1 LIPDPVPEDL
11 ARLNDHDLLAGGLAD
26 AVACWRAQGR
36 RWARL
41 VEFHR
46 RREADDRVRRAAAPH
61 FALTPRQ
68 ATALEVS
75 ELWGWSDAHARH
87 QLNVA
92 LFLSARMP
100 QLWAWCLA
108 GQLDPY
114 LATLVADQGRHLLGN
129 ELDQVRLGERLT
141 VFLAKRLRQHDGVPG
156 VEVPVV
162 GATAKQV
169 RNKLTYEINRLR
181 SGDAEERFRGRYD
194 QRSVRQ
200 VDTEDGM
207 ATLSIASSVDQV
219 QRAEHRLTL
228 AARQQRA
235 AGDPRTIEQLK
246 ADLAIDLLTG
256 RAAADGEHVP
266 VPAYARPI
274 INVTVP
280 IQTLLGIADEPAT
293 LSGGRVIPAGLA
305 RRIAA
310 EPGST
315 WYRMLTDEAG
325 QLLELSTRSYT
336 PTAPIWR
343 QVVAAQASCYRP
355 NCDRPA
361 TGCELDHR
369 TPWPHGATST
379 TNLQPA
385 CKADHKAKH
394 SAGFSIEQTEAGS
407 PVLRTPAGF
416 HHASHPTQHPVRS
429 HWPEVPEIQFTAT
442 EFVHALQE
450 LRDRHDIREAE
461 RESLEWEHTL
471 DHSLKQLLRV

>member
-1 LIPDPVPEDL
+1 VLIPDPVPAEL
-11 ARLNDHDLLAGGLAD
+11 AGLDDHDLLAGGLAD
-26 AVACWRAQGR
+26 AVAGWRAQAR

-75 ELWGWSDAHARH
+75 ELWGWSEQRARH

-114 LATLVADQGRHLLGN
+114 LATTIADQARHLLGN
-129 ELDQVRLGERLT
+129 ELDHLRLGERLS
-141 VFLAKRLRQHDGVPG
+141 VFLARRLRDHDGIDG
-156 VEVPVV
+156 VAVPVV
-162 GATAKQV
+162 AVSAKQV

-181 SGDAEERFRGRYD
+181 SGDAEERFRQRYD
-194 QRSVRQ
+194 DRGVRA

-207 ATLSIASSVDQV
+207 AILSIASSVDQV

-228 AARQQRA
+228 AAKQKRA
-235 AGDPRTIEQLK
+235 AGDPRTVAQLK

-256 RAAADGEHVP
+256 TGEGAGEPVP

-325 QLLELSTRSYT
+325 QLVALSTRSYT

-343 QVVAAQASCYRP
+343 QVVAQQTSCYRP
-355 NCDRPA
+355 QCDRPA
-361 TGCELDHR
+361 TECELDHR
-369 TPWPHGATST
+369 VPWPAGATSAS
-379 TNLQPA
+379 NLQPA
-385 CKADHKAKH
+385 CKTDHKAKH
-394 SAGFSIEQTEAGS
+394 SSGF
-407 PVLRTPAGF
+407 VLRLT
-416 HHASHPTQHPVRS
+416 
-429 HWPEVPEIQFTAT
+429 
-442 EFVHALQE
+442 
-450 LRDRHDIREAE
+450 
-461 RESLEWEHTL
+461 
-471 DHSLKQLLRV
+471 

>member
-1 LIPDPVPEDL
+1 
-11 ARLNDHDLLAGGLAD
+11 LAD
-26 AVACWRAQGR
+26 AVAAWQAQAR
-36 RWARL
+36 QWARL

-46 RREADDRVRRAAAPH
+46 RRQADDRVRRAAAPH

-75 ELWGWSDAHARH
+75 ELWGRSEAHARH

-92 LFLSARMP
+92 LFLSSRMP

-114 LATLVADQGRHLLGN
+114 LATLVADQARHLLGN
-129 ELDQVRLGERLT
+129 ELDHLRLGERLS
-141 VFLAKRLRQHDGVPG
+141 VFLAKRLRHYDDGPDGVG
-156 VEVPVV
+156 VPVV
-162 GATAKQV
+162 GVSAKQV

-181 SGDAEERFRGRYD
+181 SGDAEERFRDRYD
-194 QRSVRQ
+194 QRGVRQ
-200 VDTEDGM
+200 IDTEDGM
-207 ATLSIASSVDQV
+207 ATLTIASSVDQV

-235 AGDPRTIEQLK
+235 AGDPRTVAQLK

-256 RAAADGEHVP
+256 TADATGEGTGEAVP

-310 EPGST
+310 EPGAT
-315 WYRMLTDEAG
+315 WYRMLTDPAG
-325 QLLELSTRSYT
+325 QLLALSTRSYT

-343 QVVAAQASCYRP
+343 QVVAEQASCCYRP
-355 NCDRPA
+355 HCDRPA

-369 TPWPHGATST
+369 VPWPAGATST

-394 SAGFSIEQTEAGS
+394 AAGFSIEQTEAGS
-407 PVLRTPAGF
+407 LVLRTPAGF
-416 HHASHPTQHPVRS
+416 THPNHSTQHPVS
-429 HWPEVPEIQFTAT
+429 GHWAEVPEIQFTAT
-442 EFVHALQE
+442 ELVLT
-450 LRDRHDIREAE
+450 LREIQDRHDIREAE

>member
-1 LIPDPVPEDL
+1 LTADPVPADL
-11 ARLNDHDLLAGGLAD
+11 AGLDDHDLLAGGLAD
-26 AVACWRAQGR
+26 AVAAWRAEAR

-46 RREADDRVRRAAAPH
+46 RREADHRARRAADPH

-75 ELWGWSDAHARH
+75 ELWGWSEQHARH

-92 LFLSARMP
+92 LFLSQRMP

-114 LATLVADQGRHLLGN
+114 LATTIADQARHLLGN
-129 ELDQVRLGERLT
+129 ELDHLRLGERLT
-141 VFLAKRLRQHDGVPG
+141 VFLAKRLRDHDGV
-156 VEVPVV
+156 VVPVV
-162 GATAKQV
+162 GVTAKQV
-169 RNKLTYEINRLR
+169 RNKLTYEISRLR
-181 SGDAEERFRGRYD
+181 SRDAEERFRHRYD
-194 QRSVRQ
+194 DRAVRQ

-207 ATLSIASSVDQV
+207 ATLTIGSSVDRV
-219 QRAEHRLTL
+219 ARAEHRLSL
-228 AARQQRA
+228 AAKQQRA
-235 AGDPRTIEQLK
+235 AGDPRTVEQLK

-256 RAAADGEHVP
+256 CLDPDGEHVP
-266 VPAYARPI
+266 VPSYARPI

-280 IQTLLGIADEPAT
+280 IQTLLGVSDDPAT

-315 WYRMLTDEAG
+315 WYRMLTDDAG
-325 QLLELSTRSYT
+325 HLLALSTRSYA

-343 QVVAAQASCYRP
+343 QVIAEQTTCYRP

-361 TGCELDHR
+361 TECELDHR
-369 TPWPHGATST
+369 TPWPHGQTCT

-394 SAGFSIEQTEAGS
+394 SPGFTLEQTEAGS
-407 PVLRTPAGF
+407 LVLHTPAGLR
-416 HHASHPTQHPVRS
+416 HPSQPAEHPTSQ

-442 EFVHALQE
+442 ELVLTLQE

-471 DHSLKQLLRV
+471 DHTLKQLLGV

>member
-1 LIPDPVPEDL
+1 MIPDPVPADL
-11 ARLNDHDLLAGGLAD
+11 AGLDDHDLLAGGLGD
-26 AVACWRAQGR
+26 AVAGWRAEAR

-46 RREADDRVRRAAAPH
+46 RREADHRVRRAVDPH

-75 ELWGWSDAHARH
+75 ELWGWSEQHARH

-92 LFLSARMP
+92 LFLSQRMP

-114 LATLVADQGRHLLGN
+114 LATTIADQARHLLGN
-129 ELDQVRLGERLT
+129 ELDHLGLGERLT
-141 VFLAKRLRQHDGVPG
+141 VFLAKRLRPHHGVPG
-156 VEVPVV
+156 VELPVV
-162 GATAKQV
+162 GVTAKQV

-181 SGDAEERFRGRYD
+181 SRDAEERFRQRYD
-194 QRSVRQ
+194 DRSVRQ

-207 ATLSIASSVDQV
+207 ATLTISSSVDQV

-228 AARQQRA
+228 AARHKRA
-235 AGDPRTIEQLK
+235 AGDPRTLAQLK

-256 RAAADGEHVP
+256 TGERVP
-266 VPAYARPI
+266 VPAFSRPI

-280 IQTLLGIADEPAT
+280 IQTLIGVADDPAT

-310 EPGST
+310 EPDAT
-315 WYRMLTDEAG
+315 WYRMLTDDAG
-325 QLLELSTRSYT
+325 QLVGLSTRSYT

-343 QVVAAQASCYRP
+343 QVVAEQTSCYRP
-355 NCDRPA
+355 HCDRPA
-361 TGCELDHR
+361 TECELDHR
-369 TPWPHGATST
+369 TPWPLGPTST
-379 TNLQPA
+379 GNLQPA
-385 CKADHKAKH
+385 CKSDHKAKH
-394 SAGFSIEQTEAGS
+394 SPGFSIEQTESGS
-407 PVLRTPAGF
+407 LVLQTAAGF
-416 HHASHPTQHPVRS
+416 RHPAHPTEQPAS
-429 HWPEVPEIQFTAT
+429 GDWPEVPEIQFTAT
-442 EFVHALQE
+442 ELVLALHQIQ
-450 LRDRHDIREAE
+450 DRHDIHEAE
-461 RESLEWEHTL
+461 REALEWEHTL